1 MSIFQEYA
9 DLRSQIEVL
18 QTALKEKETACI
30 SQLKE
35 TKQKSAK
42 TEIGTFSIVER
53 KSIKYTDELVN
64 KEKELNRKV
73 DGEIATIKITYE
85 NDYRSLEIAKE
96 NEVSQGKAE
105 IKIAESFRFQAVK
118 YYVLLQLPRINQTK
132 NPTHPP

>member
-118 YYVLLQLPRINQTK
+118 
-132 NPTHPP
+132 